1 MAELYAVINTLQSL
15 EKAYIKDAVQPR
27 EWVCKMFRQQQSKL
41 IDFIWLK
48 DLKENVPFNTS
59 LTLWIELHMILTFRY
74 TGACSKLLVQYK
86 AAFKLV
92 QGDFSTVEQFMKK
105 YRVCF

>member
-1 MAELYAVINTLQSL
+1 MN
-15 EKAYIKDAVQPR
+15 
-27 EWVCKMFRQQQSKL
+27 
-41 IDFIWLK
+41 
-48 DLKENVPFNTS
+48 
-59 LTLWIELHMILTFRY
+59 ELHMILTFRY

-105 YRVCF
+105 YRVYTEYIFLIKFLWGKKLLVYCKIYILFKFLFL